1 MFHRISWSRLG
12 LMAALLAAGVV
23 SQNPAR
29 AQVTASAR
37 QEISA
42 IYKKMDA
49 VSAKNNGAAAL
60 VYVTPDCKFIYR
72 NGMTLTRE
80 QMRSM
85 LQQQARAMKTTLSQ
99 TRLQKFTAQ
108 NRNIIV
114 ISQTRQVMTGRM
126 QNPQTKRAMPV
137 KIEASATSQDLWV
150 KTASGWRLKQSKSLQ
165 STTKINGRV
174 VDTGM

>member
-1 MFHRISWSRLG
+1 MFHHLSWSRLG
-12 LMAALLAAGVV
+12 LTTALLAMSAASHRPV
-23 SQNPAR
+23 R

-37 QEISA
+37 KEISA

-49 VSAKNNGAAAL
+49 VSAQNNGVAAL
-60 VYVTPDCKFIYR
+60 VYVTPDCKFIFR
-72 NGMTLTRE
+72 NGMTLNRE

-108 NRNIIV
+108 GRNIIV
-114 ISQTRQVMTGRM
+114 IGQTRQVMTGRM

-150 KTASGWRLKQSKSLQ
+150 KTAAGWRTKQSKLLQ